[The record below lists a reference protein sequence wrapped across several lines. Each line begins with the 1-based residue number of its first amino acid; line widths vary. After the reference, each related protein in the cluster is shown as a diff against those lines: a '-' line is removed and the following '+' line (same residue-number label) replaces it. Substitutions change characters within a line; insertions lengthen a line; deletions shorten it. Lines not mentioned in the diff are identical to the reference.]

1 MRENV
6 ANGYSSA
13 YQLDSMMS
21 CDKNNRVAHGEQ
33 QICRCVTHA
42 SLQNAFFDD
51 VNYAS
56 IFREIIDRNQ
66 SNRLYNSAYHVNLI
80 GLEVRGQSD

>member
-13 YQLDSMMS
+13 YQLEDSMMP

-33 QICRCVTHA
+33 QICRCVAHA
-42 SLQNAFFDD
+42 SLQNAFF
-51 VNYAS
+51 S
-56 IFREIIDRNQ
+56 MTSTMRQ
-66 SNRLYNSAYHVNLI
+66 SSERS
-80 GLEVRGQSD
+80 

>member
-1 MRENV
+1 
-6 ANGYSSA
+6 
-13 YQLDSMMS
+13 MS
-21 CDKNNRVAHGEQ
+21 LRRA
-33 QICRCVTHA
+33 CVTA
-42 SLQNAFFDD
+42 KCVFFDD